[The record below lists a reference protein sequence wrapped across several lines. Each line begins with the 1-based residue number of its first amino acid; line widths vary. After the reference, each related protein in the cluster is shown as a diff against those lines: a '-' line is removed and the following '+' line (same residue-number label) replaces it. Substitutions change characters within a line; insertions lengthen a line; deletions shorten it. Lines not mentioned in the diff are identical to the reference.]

1 MSIEIN
7 AKERKYIMPMP
18 KCYHCAHAEELDLRT
33 YGYYKGPVTC
43 EQCKKRYYVEFGHIT
58 DTEQWNSTGD
68 GGQLLSSIRPVG
80 NPDLLEGLQDLPIP
94 ESVLKDFEDAS
105 HCVDYGIPRAAA
117 VMCRSAVQ
125 GALLKKGVPDNAPQ
139 DMVNKARNED
149 ILSETVK
156 HLCMAAVF
164 LGGKG
169 GHPQID
175 WIDEIGHR
183 EAQQALLVT
192 HRVLMELFLPP
203 SDDIDDLPF

>member
-1 MSIEIN
+1 MNIEVN
-7 AKERKYIMPMP
+7 VKERKYIMPLP
-18 KCYHCAHAEELDLRT
+18 KCYYCAHEEDLDLRT

-43 EQCKKRYYVEFGHIT
+43 GQCKKRYYIEFGNIT
-58 DTEQWNSTGD
+58 DTVLWDGPGP
-68 GGQLLSSIRPVG
+68 GGQLLSPIRPVG

-125 GALLKKGVPDNAPQ
+125 GALLEKGVPDKAPQ

-175 WIDEIGHR
+175 WTDEIGHR

-192 HRVLMELFLPP
+192 HRVLMELFP
-203 SDDIDDLPF
+203 SLLDDIDDLPF